1 MFDICTTV
9 NLYSAWREVFAR
21 LQFLSAEMRKNK
33 LVKSQIVS
41 RNCQIRPNCCIL
53 SPIFFSLNSLV
64 STSCLH
70 FPLCPHLNCPRPL
83 SLPSPI
89 NCLPPLLAPAPANL
103 HLIAL
108 NYDALR
114 RLNAFRC
121 TGMHSVALL
130 WCTAEI
136 VVTWLSL
143 MRISAQWRRSRISPI
158 TGRKSPQR

>member
-121 TGMHSVALL
+121 TGTHTVALL